1 MPTQKEISLGQI
13 EYDAVA
19 STVQHNLK
27 KQKLKELTRNNISLE
42 NELRFTDQPLP

>member
-27 KQKLKELTRNNISLE
+27 KTKTERTEKEQYLIGK
-42 NELRFTDQPLP
+42 